1 MSRVTIALPPSNE
14 IVDVF
19 EQSITEGFSCVNNRL
34 VFDTEI
40 FLPNVTKQ
48 TNDKDNE
55 IDRKDYSY
63 KVCYN
68 LRLNNEEMQPK
79 RIIAKILKL
88 YDKDIT
94 YWLY

>member
-1 MSRVTIALPPSNE
+1 MIIALPPSNE

-19 EQSITEGFSCVNNRL
+19 EQSITEGFRCVNKRL

-55 IDRKDYSY
+55 INRKDYS
-63 KVCYN
+63 
-68 LRLNNEEMQPK
+68 
-79 RIIAKILKL
+79 
-88 YDKDIT
+88 
-94 YWLY
+94 